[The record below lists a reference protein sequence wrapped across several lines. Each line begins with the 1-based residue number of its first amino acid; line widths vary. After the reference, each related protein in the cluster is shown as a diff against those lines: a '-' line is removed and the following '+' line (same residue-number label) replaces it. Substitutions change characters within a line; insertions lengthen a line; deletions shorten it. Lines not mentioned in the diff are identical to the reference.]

1 MEGSHT
7 VGVFVCVAAGVVSK
21 YFPFLC
27 LLNALFLIMQ
37 VSNASWKSLI
47 SVGLNV
53 AIPKISCAT
62 LSGEELYGIN

>member
-1 MEGSHT
+1 

-53 AIPKISCAT
+53 AIPKMRCAT
-62 LSGEELYGIN
+62 LSGEELYGIH